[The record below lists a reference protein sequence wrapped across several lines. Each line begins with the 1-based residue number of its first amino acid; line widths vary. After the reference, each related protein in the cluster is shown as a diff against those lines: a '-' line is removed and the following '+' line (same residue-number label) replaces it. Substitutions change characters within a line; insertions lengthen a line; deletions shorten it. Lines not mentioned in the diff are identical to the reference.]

1 MPVKLQL
8 ADCSHCKGFILS
20 TVINTEDKYHPLI
33 LNHYLQHGE
42 ARFTLD
48 KKIFECTVNET
59 TSEIRVVNLKEHLK
73 SQHNYCNCY
82 SDDNAKSNH
91 CYDIKAFKKAKDE
104 NTDIDVY
111 FYDLYLTY
119 NNFHQDIPTRQAI

>member
-8 ADCSHCKGFILS
+8 ANCSHCKGYILS
-20 TVINTEDKYHPLI
+20 TIINTEDKYHPLI

-42 ARFTLD
+42 SRFTLD
-48 KKIFECTVNET
+48 KKIFDRTVSET
-59 TSEIRVVNLKEHLK
+59 MSEIQVVNFKEHLK
-73 SQHNYCNCY
+73 NQENYCTCNCK
-82 SDDNAKSNH
+82 DKGRIH
-91 CYDIKAFKKAKDE
+91 QFYDKRSSIKTKDE
-104 NTDIDVY
+104 NTDQDVY